1 MEAPITEALHRA
13 AQGDRAAFDAVF
25 AAMYPDLRRI
35 ARARLFDGGRF
46 SGLGTTSLV
55 HESFLRLVQSAR
67 LELSNRRHFF
77 ALASRCM
84 RLTIIDELRQLNAER
99 RGGGATHLS
108 LGEGDDLA
116 LAGPAV
122 DEQAEELHEALR
134 ELERLDPELAEVAD
148 LRWFGGFGES
158 EIAELQGVT
167 ERTVRRRW
175 DKARA
180 FLLSMLRE
188 DGGGEAPAAPGVCK

>member
-1 MEAPITEALHRA
+1 MDLPITELLRQVAD
-13 AQGDRAAFDAVF
+13 GDRAAFDAVF
-25 AAMYPDLRRI
+25 GAMYPDLRRI
-35 ARARLFDGGRF
+35 ARARLYEGGRY

-67 LELSNRRHFF
+67 LQPGSRRHFF

-84 RLTIIDELRQLNAER
+84 RLTLVDELRSAHAER

-108 LGEGDDLA
+108 LGEGDELGLA
-116 LAGPAV
+116 MPAP
-122 DEQAEELHEALR
+122 DERVEALHQALR
-134 ELERLDPELAEVAD
+134 DLERLDPELAEVAD
-148 LRWFGGFGES
+148 MRWFGGFAEA

-180 FLLSMLRE
+180 FLFSALAE
-188 DGGGEAPAAPGVCK
+188 GDAPAQGAG